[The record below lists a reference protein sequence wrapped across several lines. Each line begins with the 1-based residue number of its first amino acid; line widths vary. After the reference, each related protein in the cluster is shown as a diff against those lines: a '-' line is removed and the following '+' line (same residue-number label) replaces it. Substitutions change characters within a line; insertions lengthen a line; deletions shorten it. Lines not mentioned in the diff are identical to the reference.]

1 MARDYANSRAPRKK
15 RAGTSAKNNSTT
27 VSFIKLLVAMVVLA
41 IVIGGLWYI
50 KSQNK
55 RGEDSSL
62 SKTPQKK
69 DIPIVDQRPKEDPYE
84 YRKLL
89 ESSEIKPANKP
100 ANNSSKKPSKVNT
113 PELIIDMSRKE
124 SRQAEAKRAQDILN
138 GSLNTPGE
146 SKVHTVKLGQDDKIL
161 MVDGTTF
168 RAAETSSTKLTA
180 DQIEANPRYQKGS
193 GKANTST
200 KLSLGTSGQYLMQCG
215 AFKSFSQA
223 VALKQ
228 KLEAK
233 GQKVRIV
240 NADVNKIIWY
250 RVIIGPYATKN
261 MATDVLTK
269 LKSVKVVSNCNVF
282 LIK

>member
-1 MARDYANSRAPRKK
+1 
-15 RAGTSAKNNSTT
+15 
-27 VSFIKLLVAMVVLA
+27 
-41 IVIGGLWYI
+41 
-50 KSQNK
+50 
-55 RGEDSSL
+55 
-62 SKTPQKK
+62 
-69 DIPIVDQRPKEDPYE
+69 
-84 YRKLL
+84 
-89 ESSEIKPANKP
+89 
-100 ANNSSKKPSKVNT
+100 
-113 PELIIDMSRKE
+113 MSRKE

-261 MATDVLTK
+261 MAADVLTK